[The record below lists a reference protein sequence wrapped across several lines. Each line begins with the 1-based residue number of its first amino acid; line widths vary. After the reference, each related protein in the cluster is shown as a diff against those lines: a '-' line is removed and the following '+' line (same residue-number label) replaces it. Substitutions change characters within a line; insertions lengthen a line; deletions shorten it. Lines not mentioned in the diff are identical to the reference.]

1 LAVMLP
7 LLLPDVGEV
16 VSHTALEETVQLTLE
31 VSVIEKLPDK
41 AGTAWVAGVT
51 TRVGAAWLTVTVRVS
66 PPPVKVSIPVLADPV
81 FPVKLAV
88 TVPLLLPEVGEA
100 VNHAAL
106 EATVQAIL
114 AVSATWKF
122 PAAAENACVVGDTV
136 KIGGVAWVTVTV
148 LETPPPVKVRIPVR
162 ASPVLAV

>member
-1 LAVMLP
+1 M
-7 LLLPDVGEV
+7 PDDGEV
-16 VSHTALEETVQLTLE
+16 VSHAALEEAVQLTLE
-31 VSVIEKLPDK
+31 VREIAKLPDK

-51 TRVGAAWLTVTVRVS
+51 ARVGAAWVTVTVRVS
-66 PPPVKVSIPVLADPV
+66 PPPVKVSIPVLAAAVV

-100 VNHAAL
+100 VNHAEL

-122 PAAAENACVVGDTV
+122 PAAAENACEVGDTV